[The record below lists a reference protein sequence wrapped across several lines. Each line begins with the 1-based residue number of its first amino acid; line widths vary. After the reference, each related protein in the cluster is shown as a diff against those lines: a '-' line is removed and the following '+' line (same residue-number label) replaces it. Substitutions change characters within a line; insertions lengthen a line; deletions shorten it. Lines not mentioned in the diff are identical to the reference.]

1 MSILANDASTL
12 DSPLI
17 LALDLTRL
25 VVIRIQAYIQTVL
38 RRVDVDKPV
47 DSVPLCLRC
56 GVNQKPTKSHANKR
70 KTVIGSNT
78 SYAYSMI
85 N

>member
-1 MSILANDASTL
+1 MSILANNASTL
-12 DSPLI
+12 DSPLM
-17 LALDLTRL
+17 L

-38 RRVDVDKPV
+38 RRMDVDKPV
-47 DSVPLCLRC
+47 DSVPWCLRC
-56 GVNQKPTKSHANKR
+56 GVNQKPTESHANKR